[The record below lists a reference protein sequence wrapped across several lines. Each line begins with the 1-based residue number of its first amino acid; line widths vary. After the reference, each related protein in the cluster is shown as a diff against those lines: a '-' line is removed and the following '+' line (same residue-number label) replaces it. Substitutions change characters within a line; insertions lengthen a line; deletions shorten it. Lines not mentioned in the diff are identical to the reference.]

1 MGLVMKVSSKY
12 SIIYNEIVNKIEND
26 IYKINDMIPSESE
39 IMEEYGVSR
48 DTARKSIALLEQN
61 GYILKKKGKRG
72 IVLDR
77 NKFDFPVSGVVS
89 FKELSQNLGQNIET
103 KVEVMECNEASESI
117 RAKLELGLHDKVWK
131 IIRSRNIDGEKIILD
146 KDYFVQNHVQ
156 SITKEICEN
165 SIYEYVE
172 GELGLKIAYARK
184 EITVQRVT
192 EEDKKYLDMK
202 GFDMVVVV
210 KSYTYLDDSS
220 LFQYTESRHRPD
232 KFIFVDF
239 ARRHKQ

>member
-1 MGLVMKVSSKY
+1 MKMSSKY
-12 SIIYNEIVNKIEND
+12 STIYNEIVNKIENG
-26 IYKINDMIPSESE
+26 IYKINDPIPSESE

-48 DTARKSIALLEQN
+48 DTARKSIARLEQN

-89 FKELSQNLGQNIET
+89 FKELSKNLGRNVKT
-103 KVEVMECNEASESI
+103 NVEFLECMEASQSI
-117 RAKLELGLHDKVWK
+117 RDKLEIGLHDKVWK
-131 IIRSRNIDGEKIILD
+131 IIRARNIDGESIILD
-146 KDYFVQNHVQ
+146 KDYFVQSQVEN
-156 SITKEICEN
+156 ITREVCEN

-172 GELGLKIAYARK
+172 GELGLKIAYAKK
-184 EITVQRVT
+184 EITVQTAT

-202 GFDMVVVV
+202 SFDMVVVV
-210 KSYTYLDDSS
+210 KSYTYLDDST

-239 ARRHKQ
+239 ARRHA

>member
-1 MGLVMKVSSKY
+1 MKLSSKY
-12 SIIYNEIVNKIEND
+12 LIIYNEIVNKIENG
-26 IYKINDMIPSESE
+26 IYNINDTIPSESE

-48 DTARKSIALLEQN
+48 DTARKSISRLEQN

-89 FKELSQNLGQNIET
+89 FKEISQNLGKNIKT
-103 KVEVMECNEASESI
+103 NVEFLGCIDASQSI
-117 RAKLELGLHDKVWK
+117 RGKLELGINDKIWK

-146 KDYFVQNHVQ
+146 KDYIAEKYVKN
-156 SITKEICEN
+156 ITREICED

-172 GELGLKIAYARK
+172 GKLGLKIAYAKK
-184 EITVQRVT
+184 EITVQSAG

-210 KSYTYLDDSS
+210 KSYTYLDDTS

-239 ARRHKQ
+239 ARRHV